1 MQKYDILF
9 VLKVGGK
16 YMKKFLIVII
26 IVIAVAL
33 VGVGGYFGYLQL
45 VKNSALQSIDERFTN
60 IKEGNISEL
69 EKYTSIDESTSSS
82 DKEEEEWL
90 MKLMLKNLNYE
101 VVSAKP
107 KFNECEVELKVTNKN
122 VGSAFEKMFSKLL
135 TLSFSTDLE
144 DMSES
149 QLNDKLNEEFEKIY
163 DSDDVKTETNNI
175 TVTLKREDGTWNLSG
190 DKDEITNALLP
201 GYSDISSEL
210 NNISE

>member
-1 MQKYDILF
+1 
-9 VLKVGGK
+9 
-16 YMKKFLIVII
+16 MKKFLIVII

-122 VGSAFEKMFSKLL
+122 VGSTFEKMFSKLL

>member
-1 MQKYDILF
+1 
-9 VLKVGGK
+9 
-16 YMKKFLIVII
+16 MKKFLIVII

-82 DKEEEEWL
+82 DKDEEEWL

-163 DSDDVKTETNNI
+163 NSDDVKTETNNI

-190 DKDEITNALLP
+190 DKDEITNAILP

>member
-1 MQKYDILF
+1 
-9 VLKVGGK
+9 
-16 YMKKFLIVII
+16 MKKFLIVII

-107 KFNECEVELKVTNKN
+107 KVNECEVELKVTNKN

-135 TLSFSTDLE
+135 TLSFSTDFE

-163 DSDDVKTETNNI
+163 NSDDVKTDTNNI

>member
-1 MQKYDILF
+1 
-9 VLKVGGK
+9 
-16 YMKKFLIVII
+16 MKKFLIVII

-122 VGSAFEKMFSKLL
+122 VGRCF
-135 TLSFSTDLE
+135 
-144 DMSES
+144 
-149 QLNDKLNEEFEKIY
+149 
-163 DSDDVKTETNNI
+163 
-175 TVTLKREDGTWNLSG
+175 
-190 DKDEITNALLP
+190 
-201 GYSDISSEL
+201 
-210 NNISE
+210 

>member
-1 MQKYDILF
+1 
-9 VLKVGGK
+9 
-16 YMKKFLIVII
+16 MKKFLIVII

-82 DKEEEEWL
+82 DKEEEWL

-163 DSDDVKTETNNI
+163 NSDDVKTETNNI

-190 DKDEITNALLP
+190 DKDEITNAILP

>member
-1 MQKYDILF
+1 
-9 VLKVGGK
+9 
-16 YMKKFLIVII
+16 MKKFLIVII

-163 DSDDVKTETNNI
+163 NSDDVKTETNNI

-190 DKDEITNALLP
+190 DKDEITNAILP

>member
-1 MQKYDILF
+1 
-9 VLKVGGK
+9 
-16 YMKKFLIVII
+16 MKKFLIVIV

-135 TLSFSTDLE
+135 TLSFSTDFE

-163 DSDDVKTETNNI
+163 NSDDVKTDTNNI

>member
-1 MQKYDILF
+1 
-9 VLKVGGK
+9 
-16 YMKKFLIVII
+16 MKKFLIVII

-33 VGVGGYFGYLQL
+33 VGVGGYFGYLQF

-149 QLNDKLNEEFEKIY
+149 QLNEKLNEEFEKIY

-175 TVTLKREDGTWNLSG
+175 TVTLKREDGTWNLLG

>member
-1 MQKYDILF
+1 
-9 VLKVGGK
+9 
-16 YMKKFLIVII
+16 MKKFLIVII

-107 KFNECEVELKVTNKN
+107 KVNECEVELKVTNKN

-149 QLNDKLNEEFEKIY
+149 QLNDKLNEKKKKIY
-163 DSDDVKTETNNI
+163 NSDDVKTETNNI

-190 DKDEITNALLP
+190 DKDEITNAILP

>member
-1 MQKYDILF
+1 
-9 VLKVGGK
+9 
-16 YMKKFLIVII
+16 MKKFLIVII

-149 QLNDKLNEEFEKIY
+149 QLNDKLNEEFEKTY
-163 DSDDVKTETNNI
+163 DSVDVKTETNNI

>member
-1 MQKYDILF
+1 
-9 VLKVGGK
+9 
-16 YMKKFLIVII
+16 MKKFLIVLV

-33 VGVGGYFGYLQL
+33 VCVVGYFGYLQV
-45 VKNSALQSIDERFTN
+45 VKSSALKDIDERFVN
-60 IKEGNISEL
+60 IKEGNINEL
-69 EKYTSIDESTSSS
+69 EQYTSIDDSTSTS
-82 DKEEEEWL
+82 DKEETEKL
-90 MKLMLKNLNYE
+90 MKIMLTNLNYE

-122 VGSAFEKMFSKLL
+122 VESAFEKMFSKIL
-135 TLSFSTDLE
+135 TLSFSEDLE

-175 TVTLKREDGTWNLSG
+175 TVTLKREDGVWNLSG

>member
-1 MQKYDILF
+1 
-9 VLKVGGK
+9 
-16 YMKKFLIVII
+16 MKKFLIVII

-122 VGSAFEKMFSKLL
+122 VGSAFEKMFKKLL

>member
-1 MQKYDILF
+1 
-9 VLKVGGK
+9 
-16 YMKKFLIVII
+16 MKKFLIVII

-149 QLNDKLNEEFEKIY
+149 QLNEKLNEEFEKIY

>member
-1 MQKYDILF
+1 
-9 VLKVGGK
+9 
-16 YMKKFLIVII
+16 MKKFLIVLI

-144 DMSES
+144 GMSES

>member
-1 MQKYDILF
+1 MIL
-9 VLKVGGK
+9 LKK
-16 YMKKFLIVII
+16 ILKEMNHILKFLIVII

-190 DKDEITNALLP
+190 DKDEITNAILP

>member
-1 MQKYDILF
+1 
-9 VLKVGGK
+9 
-16 YMKKFLIVII
+16 MKKFLIVII

-45 VKNSALQSIDERFTN
+45 VKNSALQSIDERFSN

>member
-1 MQKYDILF
+1 M
-9 VLKVGGK
+9 GGK

-33 VGVGGYFGYLQL
+33 VGVGGYFGYLQF

-69 EKYTSIDESTSSS
+69 EKYTSIDENTSSS

-149 QLNDKLNEEFEKIY
+149 QLNEKLNEEFEKIY

-175 TVTLKREDGTWNLSG
+175 TVTLKREDGTWNLLG

>member
-1 MQKYDILF
+1 
-9 VLKVGGK
+9 
-16 YMKKFLIVII
+16 MKKFLIVII

-135 TLSFSTDLE
+135 TLSFSIDLE

-163 DSDDVKTETNNI
+163 NSDDVKTETNNI

-190 DKDEITNALLP
+190 DKDEITNAILP

>member
-1 MQKYDILF
+1 
-9 VLKVGGK
+9 
-16 YMKKFLIVII
+16 MKKFLIVII

-163 DSDDVKTETNNI
+163 NSDDVKTETNNI
-175 TVTLKREDGTWNLSG
+175 TVTLKREDGTWNLSV
-190 DKDEITNALLP
+190 DTDAITNAILP

>member
-1 MQKYDILF
+1 M
-9 VLKVGGK
+9 GGK

-45 VKNSALQSIDERFTN
+45 VKNSALQSIDERFTS

-135 TLSFSTDLE
+135 TLSFSTDFE

-163 DSDDVKTETNNI
+163 NSDDVKTDTNNI
-175 TVTLKREDGTWNLSG
+175 KVTLKREDGTWNLSG

>member
-1 MQKYDILF
+1 
-9 VLKVGGK
+9 
-16 YMKKFLIVII
+16 MKKFLIVII

-175 TVTLKREDGTWNLSG
+175 TVTLKREDETWNLSG

>member
-1 MQKYDILF
+1 
-9 VLKVGGK
+9 
-16 YMKKFLIVII
+16 MKKFLIVLI

-135 TLSFSTDLE
+135 TLSFSTEFE

-163 DSDDVKTETNNI
+163 NSDDVKTDTNNI

>member
-1 MQKYDILF
+1 
-9 VLKVGGK
+9 
-16 YMKKFLIVII
+16 MKKFLIVII

-107 KFNECEVELKVTNKN
+107 KVNECEVELKVTNKN

-190 DKDEITNALLP
+190 DKDEITNAILP

-210 NNISE
+210 NLSLIHI

>member
-1 MQKYDILF
+1 
-9 VLKVGGK
+9 
-16 YMKKFLIVII
+16 MKKFLIVII

-33 VGVGGYFGYLQL
+33 VGVGGYFGYLQF

-122 VGSAFEKMFSKLL
+122 LGSAFEKMFSKLL

-163 DSDDVKTETNNI
+163 DFDDAKTETNNI

>member
-1 MQKYDILF
+1 
-9 VLKVGGK
+9 
-16 YMKKFLIVII
+16 MKKFLIVII

-33 VGVGGYFGYLQL
+33 VGVGGYFGYLQF

-149 QLNDKLNEEFEKIY
+149 QLNEKLNEEFEKIY

>member
-1 MQKYDILF
+1 
-9 VLKVGGK
+9 
-16 YMKKFLIVII
+16 MKKFLIVII

-107 KFNECEVELKVTNKN
+107 KVNECEVELKVTNKN

-149 QLNDKLNEEFEKIY
+149 QLNVKLNEEFEKIY

-190 DKDEITNALLP
+190 DKDEITNAILP

>member
-1 MQKYDILF
+1 M
-9 VLKVGGK
+9 GGK

-33 VGVGGYFGYLQL
+33 VGIGGYFGYLQL

>member
-1 MQKYDILF
+1 MGD
-9 VLKVGGK
+9 K

>member
-1 MQKYDILF
+1 
-9 VLKVGGK
+9 
-16 YMKKFLIVII
+16 MKKFLIVII

-69 EKYTSIDESTSSS
+69 EKYTSIDESISSS

-175 TVTLKREDGTWNLSG
+175 TVTLKREDETWNLSG

>member
-1 MQKYDILF
+1 
-9 VLKVGGK
+9 
-16 YMKKFLIVII
+16 MKKFLIVII

-33 VGVGGYFGYLQL
+33 VGVGGYFGYLQF

-69 EKYTSIDESTSSS
+69 EKYTSIDENTSSS

-107 KFNECEVELKVTNKN
+107 KFNECKVELKVTNKN

-149 QLNDKLNEEFEKIY
+149 QLNEKLNEEFEKIY

-175 TVTLKREDGTWNLSG
+175 TVTLKREDGTWNLLG

>member
-1 MQKYDILF
+1 
-9 VLKVGGK
+9 
-16 YMKKFLIVII
+16 MKKFLIVII
-26 IVIAVAL
+26 IAIAVAL

>member
-1 MQKYDILF
+1 M
-9 VLKVGGK
+9 GGK
-16 YMKKFLIVII
+16 YMKKFLIVLI

>member
-1 MQKYDILF
+1 
-9 VLKVGGK
+9 
-16 YMKKFLIVII
+16 MKKFLIVII

-135 TLSFSTDLE
+135 TLSFSIDLE

>member
-1 MQKYDILF
+1 M
-9 VLKVGGK
+9 GGK

-33 VGVGGYFGYLQL
+33 VGVGGYFGYLQF

-149 QLNDKLNEEFEKIY
+149 QLNEKLNEEFEKIY

>member
-1 MQKYDILF
+1 M
-9 VLKVGGK
+9 GGK

-101 VVSAKP
+101 VISAKP

>member
-1 MQKYDILF
+1 
-9 VLKVGGK
+9 
-16 YMKKFLIVII
+16 MKKFLIVII

-33 VGVGGYFGYLQL
+33 VGVGGYFGCLQL

-163 DSDDVKTETNNI
+163 NSDDVKTETNNI

-190 DKDEITNALLP
+190 DKDEITNAILP

>member
-1 MQKYDILF
+1 M
-9 VLKVGGK
+9 GGK

-163 DSDDVKTETNNI
+163 DSDDVKNETNNI

-190 DKDEITNALLP
+190 DKDEITNAILP

>member
-1 MQKYDILF
+1 
-9 VLKVGGK
+9 
-16 YMKKFLIVII
+16 MKKFLIVII

-163 DSDDVKTETNNI
+163 NSDDVKTETNNI